1 MKTKQLERANLKFK
15 HMTQTNAVA
24 ERLFGI
30 DVSHHQGDIDWAKV
44 KAAGVN
50 YCFMKATEG
59 ATFKDRKFDYNWN
72 QAKAHGIIRGAYH
85 FFRPNALVDRQV
97 NNLVSKVGKLM
108 PGDLPPVLDVEVP
121 QSWRRFSLNQRLGMI
136 RDWMSWTEDA
146 LGIQP
151 IIYLS
156 PSFADEILEGASE
169 LDKYVLWLA
178 HYTSRDNPRVPRPW
192 TDWTFWQYSESG
204 RLDGITTNT
213 VDLNRFQG
221 TLDDLK
227 KLTVGGAG
235 DDGGDDSKCCCCKC
249 PCKQ

>member
-1 MKTKQLERANLKFK
+1 
-15 HMTQTNAVA
+15 MTQANNQH
-24 ERLFGI
+24 LFGI

-59 ATFKDRKFDYNWN
+59 STFKDKKFDFNWN

-85 FFRPNALVDRQV
+85 FFRPNAPVERQV
-97 NNLVSKVGKLM
+97 DNLVSKVGKLEV
-108 PGDLPPVLDVEVP
+108 GDLPPVLDAEVP
-121 QSWRRFSLNQRLGMI
+121 QSWTRFSLSKRLSMI
-136 RDWMSWTEDA
+136 EDWMVGVEEG

-156 PSFADEILEGASE
+156 PSFADEILKNSQAVK
-169 LDKYVLWLA
+169 KYILWLA
-178 HYTSRDNPRVPRPW
+178 HYTSRTSPRVPGPW
-192 TDWTFWQYSESG
+192 DNWVFWQYSESG

-221 TLDDLK
+221 TLEELK
-227 KLTVGGAG
+227 KLTVQAK
-235 DDGGDDSKCCCCKC
+235 GGDGCTC
-249 PCKQ
+249 PCTCK